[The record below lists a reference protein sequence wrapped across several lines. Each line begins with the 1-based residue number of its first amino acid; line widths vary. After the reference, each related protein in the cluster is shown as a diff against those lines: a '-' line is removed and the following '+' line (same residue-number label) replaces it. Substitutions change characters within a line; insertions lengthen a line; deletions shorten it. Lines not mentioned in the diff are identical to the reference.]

1 MTMRNVTTTLMLV
14 MLMAAAPVLAQEG
27 GEGEASEDE
36 PIWTGSLGLAFLG
49 TSGNSETTTFG
60 LDFDAER
67 RPVPWGFTITG
78 RFNRNEDDGVL
89 TAERYLLGG
98 RAIRSLSERW
108 EVFGGLSAQKD
119 VFAGYDLQLIAEV
132 GATYKLLLGPRHFLN
147 FDGGLTWTDE
157 DRIEPNPDV
166 SFMGAV
172 LGLDYEWKISDN
184 ASLTQVL
191 DFYPNFDDTDDWRLN
206 SETALTAAVN
216 SWLALKLGYEI
227 RHRNQPIEAEKTD
240 TTSSASVVF
249 SF

>member
-1 MTMRNVTTTLMLV
+1 MKNRRTTTLILV
-14 MLMAAAPVLAQEG
+14 MLMAAAPLMAQETG
-27 GEGEASEDE
+27 AEETVEE
-36 PIWTGSLGLAFLG
+36 PLWKGSLGLAYLD

-78 RFNRNEDDGVL
+78 RFNRNENDGEL
-89 TAERYLLGG
+89 TAERYLLRG
-98 RAIRSLSERW
+98 RAVRSLSERW
-108 EVFGGLSAQKD
+108 EVFGGLSAGKD
-119 VFAGYDLQLIAEV
+119 IFAGYDLQLIAEV
-132 GATYKLLLGPRHFLN
+132 GATYRALLGPRHLLS

-166 SFMGAV
+166 SYMGAI

-184 ASLTQVL
+184 ASLTQL
-191 DFYPNFDDTDDWRLN
+191 LTFYPNFDENDDWRLD

-216 SWLALKLGYEI
+216 SWLALRLGYEI
-227 RHRNQPIEAEKTD
+227 RYRNQPIEAEKTD